1 MLRSIAKQSGE
12 TVPCALCPHVRQ
24 LQAGIALK
32 RMNESTWFFFV
43 GLLST
48 SPAPCYKEIQVPEN
62 LGTSVG
68 NFVRKS
74 GRRKFHHVTSIIA
87 TCCQQRW
94 ALRARCRC
102 LGQMVNRAVS
112 CLESSYMTALLA
124 IWSDMSNAPLV

>member
-12 TVPCALCPHVRQ
+12 TVLCALCPHVRL
-24 LQAGIALK
+24 LQAGIVLK
-32 RMNESTWFFFV
+32 RMTWFFSW

-87 TCCQQRW
+87 MCCQQRW
-94 ALRARCRC
+94 TLRARCRC
-102 LGQMVNRAVS
+102 LGQMVNRAVN
-112 CLESSYMTALLA
+112 CLESRYMTALLT
-124 IWSDMSNAPLV
+124 IWPDMYNALLV